1 MIEELARLLDD
12 AVATGHPP
20 AACACVLVDG
30 EVVHESAH
38 GDARTD
44 SVFDVASVTKIA
56 TTMVIAREVADGAL
70 ELDAPAARW
79 LGAFAARGKGQ
90 VTVRELLGHRSGLPA
105 WAPLFVEV
113 MRDPRTA
120 SLFAQGA
127 ADRGAWSIAREL
139 GSRGITANVV
149 SPGLV
154 ETDITAEMS
163 EEQVKAYIDA
173 TPLGR
178 TTTAEEVA
186 KVIRW
191 LAGDEAA
198 YITGAVI
205 PVDGGFGMGY

>member
-1 MIEELARLLDD
+1 
-12 AVATGHPP
+12 VAGP
-20 AACACVLVDG
+20 VG
-30 EVVHESAH
+30 GWS
-38 GDARTD
+38 G
-44 SVFDVASVTKIA
+44 SGF
-56 TTMVIAREVADGAL
+56 
-70 ELDAPAARW
+70 
-79 LGAFAARGKGQ
+79 RGSPGQ
-90 VTVRELLGHRSGLPA
+90 VNRAAGKSGMLGMAR
-105 WAPLFVEV
+105 
-113 MRDPRTA
+113 
-120 SLFAQGA
+120 
-127 ADRGAWSIAREL
+127 SIAREL

-154 ETDITAEMS
+154 EPDITAEMS